1 MLLQRKTYWVA
12 IALPPPHWS
21 LAGGISGNIGKRT
34 FPQFLPDG
42 AIAIRNILIRR
53 CFMPIDGL
61 NGKSKSLVLRQFLRT
76 TAVRLIICAQLV
88 AASNVESLDVT
99 IFVKQYKLS
108 KQNLSLCIRMYHNVT
123 KVS

>member
-1 MLLQRKTYWVA
+1 
-12 IALPPPHWS
+12 
-21 LAGGISGNIGKRT
+21 
-34 FPQFLPDG
+34 
-42 AIAIRNILIRR
+42 
-53 CFMPIDGL
+53 MPIDGL

>member
-1 MLLQRKTYWVA
+1 
-12 IALPPPHWS
+12 
-21 LAGGISGNIGKRT
+21 
-34 FPQFLPDG
+34 
-42 AIAIRNILIRR
+42 
-53 CFMPIDGL
+53 MPIDGL

-76 TAVRLIICAQLV
+76 TAVHLIICAQLV